1 MRIRTIKPEF
11 WLHEGLAGTSEF
23 TRLLAIALL
32 NWSDDE
38 GYFMANPILIKGQ
51 LFPFQDDSKMIPRC
65 LQDLSRVGWIE
76 LGKDTQGR
84 DVGRVVNFSKHQ
96 RVDKPRPS
104 EIKASSKFLES
115 SKNVPGA
122 IQDASKEER
131 KGKDEN
137 RKVIE
142 KECESCDLPFSSEA
156 FKSAWTDWV
165 AFRKEIKKPVTP
177 TMAKTQLRQLG
188 SLNERRAIAM
198 IEHTIGKGWQG
209 LREQEG
215 AAEMYPEPQERLEET
230 GEEDLAERLRLNR
243 ERRIA
248 QEAEA
253 QGHAPDI
260 TDDGMGELF

>member
-11 WLHEGLAGTSEF
+11 WLHEGLAGKSEF

-38 GYFMANPILIKGQ
+38 GYFMANPVLIKGQ

-65 LQDLSRVGWIE
+65 LQDLSSVGWIE
-76 LGKDTQGR
+76 LGTDTQGR
-84 DVGRVVNFSKHQ
+84 DVGRVVNFLKHQ

-104 EIKASSKFLES
+104 EIKASSTFLES
-115 SKNVPGA
+115 SKIVPRI
-122 IQDASKEER
+122 IQDASKEEG
-131 KGKDEN
+131 KGKDGN
-137 RKVIE
+137 RKVTG
-142 KECESCDLPFSSEA
+142 KECELCELPFSSEA
-156 FKSAWTDWV
+156 FKGAWTDWV

-177 TMAKTQLRQLG
+177 TMAKAQLRQLG

-215 AAEMYPEPQERLEET
+215 AAEMYPEPQERSEEI

-248 QEAEA
+248 QEIEA
-253 QGHAPDI
+253 QGRAPEI
-260 TDDGMGELF
+260 IDDGLGELF